1 MTELLVFAFFAFLFF
16 VVIIQSNRHKE
27 IEQEKFETVYVLDPR
42 TDEQGIN
49 HAIFVRSN
57 PDGSLSFAFATTTE
71 LLISNQNSTFLRKD
85 IAQYDWITE
94 EQYKKGEDARQLKDA
109 QDAAVKAENTRQL
122 KDAQDAA
129 VKAENARQLKD
140 AQEVAAKAENARN
153 LRDAQEKAIDAE
165 ITAIKPK
172 PPIDVT
178 LGQVKYIGYQPNSK
192 NTQTVLPFY
201 YPFVSMPKKNSV
213 IKFSRKLGEGRIGIR
228 GCKEPEFDVC
238 LSQYL
243 PKNIRRTLFNS
254 HRRDE
259 ICPTSP

>member
-94 EQYKKGEDARQLKDA
+94 EQYKKGEDARQL
-109 QDAAVKAENTRQL
+109 R
-122 KDAQDAA
+122 DAQDAA

-140 AQEVAAKAENARN
+140 AQEVAAKAENAKN

>member
-71 LLISNQNSTFLRKD
+71 LLMSNQNSTFLRKD

-94 EQYKKGEDARQLKDA
+94 EQYKKGEDARQL
-109 QDAAVKAENTRQL
+109 R
-122 KDAQDAA
+122 DAQDAA

-140 AQEVAAKAENARN
+140 AQEVAAKAENAKN